1 MYLIVGL
8 GNPSRE
14 YQNTRHNI
22 GFDAVDVLADAAGIK
37 INNAKFKSLYGTGY
51 LDSQKVVLLK
61 PQTFMNLSGEAVR
74 AAVDFYKIDVD
85 EELIVVCDDIN
96 LSVGKL
102 RIREK
107 GSAGGHNGLKNI
119 IAHTGTE
126 GFTRVKMGVGEKPAQ
141 WDLADWVLGHF
152 DSEDRKLVD
161 ESCQNAVSA
170 IRLMIAGET
179 DKAMN
184 LYNAKKEKKPKPPR
198 EDKKAEA
205 AEKKEVSEEIAEIAE
220 KKTEE

>member
-22 GFDAVDVLADAAGIK
+22 GFDAIDVLADLAGIR
-37 INNAKFKSLYGTGY
+37 INNAKFKSLCGSGY
-51 LDSQKVVLLK
+51 LDGQKVVLMK

-74 AAVDFYKIDVD
+74 AALDFYKIDPN

-96 LSVGKL
+96 LPVGKL

-119 IAHTGTE
+119 IAHAGTE

-161 ESCQNAVSA
+161 ESCKNAVEA
-170 IRLMIAGET
+170 IRLMVAGDT
-179 DKAMN
+179 GKAMN
-184 LYNAKKEKKPKPPR
+184 LYNAKKEKKPKKVSD
-198 EDKKAEA
+198 EGDNAE
-205 AEKKEVSEEIAEIAE
+205 
-220 KKTEE
+220 